1 MEPTG
6 FFQSDGF
13 NLAYFSQTA
22 SSQAENS
29 NQSEAETVLL
39 VHGFAS
45 NSHINWIT
53 SGWFKYLTEA
63 GYNVV
68 SFDNRGHGES
78 DKPHDME
85 SYGSHLMAGDVNAL
99 CEHLNLDKVHIMGYS
114 MGARISAFVTSKYQD
129 KLLSVTFAGMGFHLV
144 RGIGNPEPI
153 ARALEAEKA
162 SDVINPAAKN
172 FRDFAE
178 NTKSDLKALAACIRS
193 TRVPVTKE
201 ALAEIKVP
209 ALVAV
214 GTTDVIA
221 GKGDKL
227 AELIPGAKYLP
238 IPNRDHMRA
247 VGDIVYKEGVVEF
260 LNSIK

>member
-13 NLAYFSQTA
+13 DLAYFQQSAQTDGEK
-22 SSQAENS
+22 SKKR
-29 NQSEAETVLL
+29 ETVLL

-45 NSHINWIT
+45 NSHMNWIDR
-53 SGWFKYLTEA
+53 SWFKTLTDA
-63 GYNVV
+63 GYDVV

-78 DKPHDME
+78 AKPHDME
-85 SYGSHLMAGDVNAL
+85 SYGSHLMAGDVNEL
-99 CEHLNLDKVHIMGYS
+99 CKHLNLDKVHLMGYS
-114 MGARISAFVTSKYQD
+114 MGARISAFVTMKYPSI
-129 KLLSVTFAGMGFHLV
+129 LRSVTFAGMGYNMV

-162 SDVINPAAKN
+162 SDVTNPAAKN

-178 NTKSDLKALAACIRS
+178 QTKSDLKALAACIRS
-193 TRVPVTKE
+193 TRVPVTAE
-201 ALAEIKVP
+201 SLAEIKVP

-227 AELIPGAKYLP
+227 AELIPGGKHLP
-238 IPNRDHMRA
+238 IPDRDHMRA
-247 VGDIVYKEGVVEF
+247 VGDPVYKAGVVEF
-260 LNSIK
+260 LESVT

>member
-13 NLAYFSQTA
+13 DLAYFQQSA
-22 SSQAENS
+22 SSEAEKK
-29 NQSEAETVLL
+29 ETVLL

-45 NSHINWIT
+45 NSHMNWIDR
-53 SGWFKYLTEA
+53 GWFTCLTDA

-68 SFDNRGHGES
+68 SFDNRGHGSSE
-78 DKPHDME
+78 KPHDME
-85 SYGSHLMAGDVNAL
+85 SYGSHLMAGDVNEL
-99 CEHLNLDKVHIMGYS
+99 CKHLKLDKVHLMGYS
-114 MGARISAFVTSKYQD
+114 MGARISAFVTMQHPSI
-129 KLLSVTFAGMGFHLV
+129 LRSVTFAGMGYNMV

-162 SDVINPAAKN
+162 SDVKNPAAKN

-178 NTKSDLKALAACIRS
+178 QTKSDLKALAACIRS
-193 TRVPVTKE
+193 TRVPVTAE
-201 ALAEIKVP
+201 SLAEIKVP

-227 AELIPGAKYLP
+227 AELIPGAQHLP
-238 IPNRDHMRA
+238 IPDRDHMRA
-247 VGDIVYKEGVVEF
+247 VGDQVYKDGVINF
-260 LNSIK
+260 LKSLSN